1 MGRRGSLSKKTY
13 FPNPGDMLE
22 DRSEGICWE
31 VRKVHNHKHEETE
44 TSYRYCVFL
53 ADIEDYDEP
62 ILRMANDREGV
73 WFLDEIDVIKRK
85 KAGGYV
91 DYEWNE
97 MTETWQ
103 S

>member
-13 FPNPGDMLE
+13 FPNAGDMLE

-31 VRKVHNHKHEETE
+31 VRKVHNHLHEE
-44 TSYRYCVFL
+44 SDARYRYAFFL
-53 ADIEDYDEP
+53 ADIEGYDEP
-62 ILRMANDREGV
+62 IARMAYDREGV

-91 DYEWNE
+91 DYTFNE
-97 MTETWQ
+97 LTGTWQ